1 MKIVYTL
8 KNVTDL
14 EWALT
19 IAAEVK
25 AEVGLTPDYIET
37 DKGERVTYD
46 RGDFKRLEKGDIGD
60 SDYIARHSF
69 LADK

>member
-1 MKIVYTL
+1 MRIVYTIG
-8 KNVTDL
+8 NINDL
-14 EWALT
+14 ESALAL
-19 IAAEVK
+19 AAEVK

-60 SDYIARHSF
+60 SDYISRHRF

>member
-14 EWALT
+14 EWALALAGE
-19 IAAEVK
+19 IK

-37 DKGERVTYD
+37 DRGERVTYD
-46 RGDFKRLEKGDIGD
+46 RTDFKRLEKGDIGD
-60 SDYIARHSF
+60 SDYIDRHRF

>member
-37 DKGERVTYD
+37 DDGVRVAYD
-46 RGDFKRLEKGDIGD
+46 RADFKRLEKGDMGD
-60 SDYIARHSF
+60 SDYIARHQV
-69 LADK
+69 LPEK

>member
-46 RGDFKRLEKGDIGD
+46 RADFKRLEKGDIGD
-60 SDYIARHSF
+60 SDYIDRHRF

>member
-46 RGDFKRLEKGDIGD
+46 RADFKRLEKGDIGD
-60 SDYIARHSF
+60 SDYIDRHRF
-69 LADK
+69 LAD

>member
-14 EWALT
+14 EWALALAGE
-19 IAAEVK
+19 IK

-37 DKGERVTYD
+37 DRGERVTYD
-46 RGDFKRLEKGDIGD
+46 RTDFRRLEKGDIGD
-60 SDYIARHSF
+60 SDYIDRHRF

>member
-25 AEVGLTPDYIET
+25 AEVGITPDYIET
-37 DKGERVTYD
+37 DSGERVTYD
-46 RGDFKRLEKGDIGD
+46 CTDFKRLEKGDIGD
-60 SDYIARHSF
+60 SDYIARHQV
-69 LADK
+69 LPEK

>member
-14 EWALT
+14 EWALALAGE
-19 IAAEVK
+19 IK
-25 AEVGLTPDYIET
+25 AEVGITPDYIET
-37 DKGERVTYD
+37 DRGERVTYD
-46 RGDFKRLEKGDIGD
+46 RTDFKRLEKGDIGD
-60 SDYIARHSF
+60 SDYIDRHRF

>member
-1 MKIVYTL
+1 MKLLYTI
-8 KNVTDL
+8 KGINDL
-14 EWALT
+14 ECALAL
-19 IAAEVK
+19 AAEVK

-46 RGDFKRLEKGDIGD
+46 RTDFKRLEKGDIGD
-60 SDYIARHSF
+60 SDYIAKHRF

>member
-19 IAAEVK
+19 IAEEVK

-37 DKGERVTYD
+37 DRGERVTYD
-46 RGDFKRLEKGDIGD
+46 RTDFRRLEKGDIGD
-60 SDYIARHSF
+60 SDYIDRHRF

>member
-1 MKIVYTL
+1 MKILYTL

-19 IAAEVK
+19 IAEEVK

-37 DKGERVTYD
+37 DRGERVTYD
-46 RGDFKRLEKGDIGD
+46 RTDFRRLEKGDIGD
-60 SDYIARHSF
+60 SDYIDRHRF

>member
-1 MKIVYTL
+1 MKLLYTI
-8 KNVTDL
+8 KGINDL
-14 EWALT
+14 EYVLAL
-19 IAAEVK
+19 AAEVK

-60 SDYIARHSF
+60 SDYIARHRF

>member
-1 MKIVYTL
+1 MRIVYTIG
-8 KNVTDL
+8 NINDL
-14 EWALT
+14 ESALAL
-19 IAAEVK
+19 AAEVK

-60 SDYIARHSF
+60 SDYIDRHRF
-69 LADK
+69 LAD

>member
-14 EWALT
+14 EWALAMAGE
-19 IAAEVK
+19 IK

-37 DKGERVTYD
+37 DRGERVTYD
-46 RGDFKRLEKGDIGD
+46 RTDFKRLEKGDIGD
-60 SDYIARHSF
+60 SDYIDRHRF

>member
-14 EWALT
+14 EWALA

-25 AEVGLTPDYIET
+25 AEVGITPDYIET
-37 DKGERVTYD
+37 DGGERVTYD
-46 RGDFKRLEKGDIGD
+46 RTDFKRLEKGDIGD
-60 SDYIARHSF
+60 SDYIDRHRF